1 MTRHD
6 KTVTLFFGRIV
17 VWEVMFRRLQL
28 HFGMAFFFN
37 AFWELTD
44 PVFADSLKTWPI
56 RWPCQILKK
65 KNNEDVHTLYS
76 KKGEQDIYILYI

>member
-28 HFGMAFFFN
+28 HFGMAFFFH

-44 PVFADSLKTWPI
+44 PVFADCVKSWPI
-56 RWPCQILKK
+56 RWPHQILKK
-65 KNNEDVHTLYS
+65 KNTKRTYS
-76 KKGEQDIYILYI
+76 LFKEG